1 MPEGQ
6 CLQKL
11 VLFFDYISSA
21 YINGL
26 WAAFGFV
33 KAEGGF
39 LVLGALVLGGLL
51 SGGIFFRGFW
61 SGGLM
66 SYTLRFHSDVMQHDC
81 MTHADGMVH

>member
-1 MPEGQ
+1 VPEGQ

-11 VLFFDYISSA
+11 VLFFDYLSSA

-33 KAEGGF
+33 KGEGGF

-51 SGGIFFRGFW
+51 SGGIFFRGVLVR
-61 SGGLM
+61 GAYVLHP
-66 SYTLRFHSDVMQHDC
+66 TLSQ
-81 MTHADGMVH
+81 